1 MHRSLTCFCCNS
13 RIGDIL
19 QGHSAMAIFRSHVK
33 IPITLA
39 MSSPIHCNVHKGH
52 MTQFYCRND
61 LTHMCSECVA
71 TDAAHKGHQVVSIQ
85 DEVAMATM

>member
-1 MHRSLTCFCCNS
+1 MSTVV
-13 RIGDIL
+13 IL
-19 QGHSAMAIFRSHVK
+19 QGHSTMAVFRSHVK

-61 LTHMCSECVA
+61 SAHLCSECVA
-71 TDAAHKGHQVVSIQ
+71 MDTHKEHQVVSIQ
-85 DEVAMATM
+85 DEVVIVAR